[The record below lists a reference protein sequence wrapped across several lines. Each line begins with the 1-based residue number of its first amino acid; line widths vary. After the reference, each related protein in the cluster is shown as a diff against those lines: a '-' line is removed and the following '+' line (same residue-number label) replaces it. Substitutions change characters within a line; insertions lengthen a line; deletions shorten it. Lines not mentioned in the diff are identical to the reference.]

1 MKKYQISTISW
12 LINYETISR
21 HKEERIERLKG
32 VAGILALT
40 LLIVIILLIGGILQG
55 GYGL

>member
-1 MKKYQISTISW
+1 MKKEYPISTISW
-12 LINYETISR
+12 LISHETISR

-40 LLIVIILLIGGILQG
+40 LLIVIILLIGGVMQR
-55 GYGL
+55 GY

>member
-40 LLIVIILLIGGILQG
+40 LLIVIILLIGGVMQR
-55 GYGL
+55 GY